1 MSQFKFNI
9 PITKVDMQ
17 KREVWGRAT
26 QEIID
31 GHDEIMDYSSSKP
44 RFQAWSD
51 AVQKRSKGKSKGNVR
66 EMHQPIAAGKLI
78 AMSFNDDEK
87 AVDVGA
93 YIGDDSSWS
102 KICSGI
108 LTGFS
113 IGGDYAKRWMDMG
126 KTRYTADPHEISL
139 VDAPAVPT
147 ATFELVKVD
156 GSREMKKFANAIVIE
171 VLKAEGEVS
180 PLTDAGDGT
189 ASSINKFDTIDA
201 AIDKLAPQ
209 LNKEPI
215 PDTFPNGEVEI
226 EEGVT
231 EGALNDEDKAYDE
244 VQSNAVIKEIK
255 PGETEGVVEPHLQS
269 GSDIKHLSDA
279 AVDEADIKRDAEEH
293 DEEAEEEAEYAGKDF
308 SKTGLISEIQNL
320 LKQIGD
326 KSAEIE
332 KQAKPAVLP
341 DNIEKVERPTNEV
354 PDWVTKFQ
362 EVAQTFSHS
371 VETLDKLR
379 KQEAERISKVV
390 AELKQRGSR
399 VGIARRESEPLEPP
413 KDYPADWMQYA
424 DPANWSFP
432 MTKNVAGQNVVS
444 YNKGMGREKYS
455 PTEWMVLGRR
465 ITRMASDTFGVPYR
479 FSPTDKQVE
488 PSQKMEKTMTGQLLN
503 KQGDPMGLL
512 RDVSKQLSEASAMI
526 TSDPSAAK
534 DMLMQ
539 VLGMM
544 DIASSISAANPA
556 SNTPPDL
563 TDMAKAADKCSKCGG
578 MIAKGDNF
586 CPGCGT
592 ELAKVAKSDT
602 PAASSSEAELAKED
616 DVNGMEKAAIEK
628 AAVEKYKEEQAALA
642 KAEADK
648 AAELEK
654 TQTLEDLVKQQ
665 GEALIKMQATLEA
678 VAKGQTPIMPPAG
691 DLSAIVQMQ
700 ENDNPLLKALNEGN
714 LQKAFE
720 TVGND
725 SVKLYEQVNSLAVQ
739 QLALTGIN
747 VSRFGFYPAFQVEV
761 PDDEAK

>member
-1 MSQFKFNI
+1 MSDFNLHI

-31 GHDEIMDYSSSKP
+31 GHDEIMDYVSSKP
-44 RFQAWSD
+44 RFQAWSE
-51 AVQKRSKGKSKGNVR
+51 AVYKRSKGKSKGNVR

-78 AMSFNDDEK
+78 AIDFSDNEK
-87 AVDVGA
+87 AVDVGV
-93 YIGDDSSWS
+93 YVSDDSSFR
-102 KICSGI
+102 KVCDGT

-139 VDAPAVPT
+139 VDAPAVST
-147 ATFELVKVD
+147 ATFELIKLD

-171 VLKAEGEVS
+171 VLKAEGEVA
-180 PLTDAGDGT
+180 PLTDDVQ
-189 ASSINKFDTIDA
+189 KFDNIDA
-201 AIDKLAPQ
+201 QIDKLAPQ
-209 LNKEPI
+209 MVKPSI

-231 EGALNDEDKAYDE
+231 EGALNDEDKAYQE
-244 VQSNAVIKEIK
+244 VQTDAVIKEIK
-255 PGETEGVVEPHLQS
+255 PGETTGVVETHLQD
-269 GSDIKHLSDA
+269 GEEIKHLSDA
-279 AVDEADIKRDAEEH
+279 AVDEADIERDAPVH
-293 DEEAEEEAEYAGKDF
+293 DEEAEEEAEHGDKDF
-308 SKTGLISEIQNL
+308 SKAQDIQSL
-320 LKQIGD
+320 LKQIGE
-326 KSAEIE
+326 KYAAIE
-332 KQAKPAVLP
+332 KQALPAVLP
-341 DNIEKVERPTNEV
+341 EVEKVERPTNEV

-371 VETLDKLR
+371 VETLDKLK
-379 KQEAERISKVV
+379 KQEEVRLSKVV

-526 TSDPSAAK
+526 ASDPSAAK
-534 DMLMQ
+534 DMLMH

-544 DIASSISAANPA
+544 DVASSISAANPA

-563 TDMAKAADKCSKCGG
+563 TDMAKSADKCSKCGG
-578 MIAKGDNF
+578 MVAKGDAF
-586 CPGCGT
+586 CPGCGA

-602 PAASSSEAELAKED
+602 PAAPSSEAELAKED
-616 DVNGMEKAAIEK
+616 DVNDMEKAEIEKAAIEK
-628 AAVEKYKEEQAALA
+628 YKDEQAALA
-642 KAEADK
+642 KAEAEK

-700 ENDNPLLKALNEGN
+700 ENDNPLLKAMNEGN
-714 LQKAFE
+714 LAKAFE

-725 SVKLYEQVNSLAVQ
+725 PVKLYEQVNSLAVQ

-761 PDDEAK
+761 PDEDQAK